1 MDKIKLMD
9 SRFNQETLNLISA
22 VGNLINLFST
32 ENDFGY
38 LFKTF
43 DIGIDEF
50 KSEISLLKNIP
61 NTKIP

>member
-1 MDKIKLMD
+1 MDKIKFMD